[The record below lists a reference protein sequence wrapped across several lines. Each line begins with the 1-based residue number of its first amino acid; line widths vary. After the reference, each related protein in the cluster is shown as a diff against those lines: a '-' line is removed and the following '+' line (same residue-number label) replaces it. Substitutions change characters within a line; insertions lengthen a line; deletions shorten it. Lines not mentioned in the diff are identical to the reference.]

1 MIYTVHYLAKCKR
14 QKQIHSY
21 LKSHPGATESDIL
34 LNVYGCDRKRG
45 DNNKAGADAVRRAL
59 HNGFITR
66 RKLNGKGS
74 FRYFA
79 MIVHPGTTY

>member
-14 QKQIHSY
+14 QKQIHSF

-66 RKLNGKGS
+66 RKPYGNGS

-79 MIVHPGTTY
+79 LIVHPGTTY